1 MIIKKLSKL
10 TRHKKLLWA
19 SGVLVVLIST
29 FTILEVTGVTH
40 FISSP
45 DNRTTEQINQD
56 ETNSNNKQDFING
69 KTNQNTNSTPAE
81 PTVDD
86 ISLSTRR
93 ETDGTV
99 TIITELKNYSDGTCN
114 LTIKNG
120 NDSHTLSAPVLYQ
133 ASFSTCEGFNV
144 PSNVVPH
151 GTWQIS
157 LSVTSKGKVN
167 TKTISVEVQ

>member
-1 MIIKKLSKL
+1 MIIKKLNRL

-19 SGVLVVLIST
+19 SGVLIVLIST

-40 FISSP
+40 FINPS
-45 DNRTTEQINQD
+45 NTKTTEQINQD
-56 ETNSNNKQDFING
+56 KTDSSNKQDFING
-69 KTNQNTNSTPAE
+69 KTNQNTDTAPVE

-120 NDSHTLSAPVLYQ
+120 NDTHSLSAPVLYQ

>member
-1 MIIKKLSKL
+1 MIIKKLNRL

-19 SGVLVVLIST
+19 SAILVVLIST
-29 FTILEVTGVTH
+29 FIILETTGVTH
-40 FISSP
+40 FIHSSN
-45 DNRTTEQINQD
+45 DKSTDQIN
-56 ETNSNNKQDFING
+56 TNKINSNNKQDLINS
-69 KTNQNTNSTPAE
+69 KTNQNTDIAPVE

-120 NDSHTLSAPVLYQ
+120 NDTHTLSAPVLYQ

-144 PSNVVPH
+144 PSNIVPH

-157 LSVTSKGKVN
+157 LSITSKGKVN
-167 TKTISVEVQ
+167 TKTISVEIQ